1 MRNNVESTLS
11 RFDLFLE
18 LLFPANVHTETQK
31 EKKKLVTG
39 GESLFFV
46 FSPFSL
52 KHLSTVPS
60 LTYYES
66 WYLVNR
72 LLT

>member
-31 EKKKLVTG
+31 EKKNWRP
-39 GESLFFV
+39 GEKAFSLFFQC
-46 FSPFSL
+46 FP
-52 KHLSTVPS
+52 
-60 LTYYES
+60 
-66 WYLVNR
+66 
-72 LLT
+72 

>member
-1 MRNNVESTLS
+1 MCNNVESTLS

-18 LLFPANVHTETQK
+18 PLFPANVHTETQK
-31 EKKKLVTG
+31 EKKLATG

-46 FSPFSL
+46 FSAFSL

-60 LTYYES
+60 LTYYGS
-66 WYLVNR
+66 CYLVNR